1 MPLQPE
7 MQSIPVSAA
16 LSMNIGQAAAASGIS
31 AKMVRHYESLGLLPA
46 VTRSDNGY
54 RRYTEV
60 EVNTLRFIKR
70 ARSLGF
76 SMAEIGELVGLWQD
90 RGRASEQVK
99 RIAQQH
105 VDVLGERI
113 AAMQTMQRTLQDL
126 LQHCHGD
133 DRPECPILDDLAGL
147 SANPCHV

>member
-7 MQSIPVSAA
+7 MQSIPVSVA

>member
-1 MPLQPE
+1 MRLQPE
-7 MQSIPVSAA
+7 VQSSGASAA
-16 LSMNIGQAAAASGIS
+16 FPMNIGQAAAASGIS

-54 RRYTEV
+54 RRYSEI

-70 ARSLGF
+70 ARGLGF

-105 VDVLGERI
+105 VDALGERI

-147 SANPCHV
+147 SARTCHV